1 MPPSLQT
8 AKSISELPAVS
19 PISPSLLHI
28 LSVFVKAVLHLKML
42 IPILGGIDLTALTH
56 RQYVLKLSY
65 LY

>member
-8 AKSISELPAVS
+8 VKSISELPAVS

-28 LSVFVKAVLHLKML
+28 LSVFVRAVLHLKML

-56 RQYVLKLSY
+56 R
-65 LY
+65 